1 MYNNKKMYNLMKSF
15 YKLSTY
21 EVRIIDYLMQS
32 KDEIIETTYSKL
44 TEILGFDKKKNVSN
58 VRKAI
63 LHLQDMDI
71 VCIVTKHSGSTQ
83 ETTNPMKGCFMVDN
97 WMDNLLKGV
106 N

>member
-1 MYNNKKMYNLMKSF
+1 MYNNKQMYNLMKSF
-15 YKLSTY
+15 YRLSTY

-32 KDEIIETTYSKL
+32 KDEIVETTYSKL
-44 TEILGFDKKKNVSN
+44 TEVLGFDKKKNVSN

-63 LHLQDMDI
+63 LRLQDMDI
-71 VCIVTKHSGSTQ
+71 VCIVTKYSDDTQ

-97 WMDNLLKGV
+97 WMDNLLKGA